1 MIFIALNIPDI
12 LGMKNNTYRKS
23 TEEIAEELKLQIK
36 EPQIQIKKK
45 RKWNFDNFMPKTNEK
60 NMGMEINEKSIFGKC
75 KL

>member
-1 MIFIALNIPDI
+1 VIFIALNIPDI